1 MYCTL
6 MTHITQAIAGNVR
19 ARRRD
24 APGRQG
30 GPVSGKGPR
39 GLRGRRRARRRPL
52 LLRDPGAPFN

>member
-1 MYCTL
+1 

-30 GPVSGKGPR
+30 GPVSGEGPR